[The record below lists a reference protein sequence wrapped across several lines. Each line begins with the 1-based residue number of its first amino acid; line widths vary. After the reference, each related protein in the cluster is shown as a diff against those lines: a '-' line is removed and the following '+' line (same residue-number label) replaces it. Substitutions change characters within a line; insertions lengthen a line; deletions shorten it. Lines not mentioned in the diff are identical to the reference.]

1 MTTTVAFLFFASS
14 FVTSAALVL
23 LSSYA
28 ARRLTDFLS
37 ERF

>member
-1 MTTTVAFLFFASS
+1 MTTAAAVLFFASS
-14 FVTSAALVL
+14 FVTSAALVS

-28 ARRLTDFLS
+28 ARRLADFLS